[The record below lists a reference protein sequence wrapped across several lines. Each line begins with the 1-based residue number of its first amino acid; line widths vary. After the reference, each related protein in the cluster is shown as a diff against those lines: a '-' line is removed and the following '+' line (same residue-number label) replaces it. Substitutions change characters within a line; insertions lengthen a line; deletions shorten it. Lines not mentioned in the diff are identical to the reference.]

1 MRNFDKVENDQ
12 INRAVNA
19 LKRKGVIIY
28 PTDTV
33 YGIGVLP
40 DRNAIEKLYEIKK
53 RDKSKKLIALIAD
66 ISIINE
72 IMDSI
77 NELNSDVEILEK
89 IASIYW
95 PGDLTVVIKAKKEIT
110 KIIEINDDES
120 NDSTIG
126 VRIPNNPI
134 ALEIIR
140 QSGGIVLTTSANF
153 TGENPV
159 KEYEDLNRDLADQV
173 DYVVHGTNGSSGIP
187 STIIKIYNNK
197 ISIIR
202 DGSVHMEE
210 IMERIGKK

>member
-1 MRNFDKVENDQ
+1 MWNFDKVENDQ

-19 LKRKGVIIY
+19 LKQKGVIIY

-40 DRNAIEKLYEIKK
+40 DRDAIEKLYKIKK

-66 ISIINE
+66 ISVINE

-77 NELNSDVEILEK
+77 NELNSDVEILKK

-126 VRIPNNPI
+126 VRIPNNPV

-159 KEYEDLNRDLADQV
+159 KEYEDLNKDLADQV
-173 DYVVHGTNGSSGIP
+173 DYVVHGSNGSSGIP
-187 STIIKIYNNK
+187 STIIKIFNN
-197 ISIIR
+197 
-202 DGSVHMEE
+202 E
-210 IMERIGKK
+210 I

>member
-1 MRNFDKVENDQ
+1 MWNFDKVENDQ

-19 LKRKGVIIY
+19 LKQKGVIIY

-40 DRNAIEKLYEIKK
+40 DRDAIEKLYKIKK

-66 ISIINE
+66 ISVINE

-77 NELNSDVEILEK
+77 NELNSDVEILKK

-126 VRIPNNPI
+126 VRIPNNPV

-153 TGENPV
+153 AGENPA
-159 KEYEDLNRDLADQV
+159 KEYEDLNKDLADQV
-173 DYVVHGTNGSSGIP
+173 DYVVHGSNGSSGIP
-187 STIIKIYNNK
+187 STIIKIFNNE
-197 ISIIR
+197 ISVIR
-202 DGSVHMEE
+202 DGNVHMEE

>member
-1 MRNFDKVENDQ
+1 MWNFDKVENDQ

-19 LKRKGVIIY
+19 LKQKGVIIY

-40 DRNAIEKLYEIKK
+40 DRDAIEKLYEIKK

-66 ISIINE
+66 ISVINE

-77 NELNSDVEILEK
+77 NELNSDVEILKK

-126 VRIPNNPI
+126 VRIPNNPV

-153 TGENPV
+153 AGENPA
-159 KEYEDLNRDLADQV
+159 KEYEDLNKDLADQV
-173 DYVVHGTNGSSGIP
+173 DYVVHGSNGSSGIP
-187 STIIKIYNNK
+187 STIIKIFNNE
-197 ISIIR
+197 ISVIR
-202 DGSVHMEE
+202 DGNVHMEE

>member
-53 RDKSKKLIALIAD
+53 EIKAKINSLDSWYINNKWSYGFDRWIKWWHRDLR
-66 ISIINE
+66 
-72 IMDSI
+72 
-77 NELNSDVEILEK
+77 K
-89 IASIYW
+89 IASVYW

>member
-12 INRAVNA
+12 INRAVDV
-19 LKRKGVIIY
+19 LKQKGVIIY

-66 ISIINE
+66 ISTINE
-72 IMDSI
+72 IMDSTEGSNGDI
-77 NELNSDVEILEK
+77 EILEK
-89 IASIYW
+89 IASVYW

-134 ALEIIR
+134 ALEIIK

-173 DYVVHGTNGSSGIP
+173 DYVVHWTNGSSGIP

-202 DGSVHMEE
+202 YGNVHMKEK
-210 IMERIGKK
+210 MERIGKK

>member
-66 ISIINE
+66 ISTINE
-72 IMDSI
+72 VMDSTDGSSGDI
-77 NELNSDVEILEK
+77 EILEK
-89 IASIYW
+89 IASVYW

-120 NDSTIG
+120 NESTIG
-126 VRIPNNPI
+126 ERIPNNPI

-140 QSGGIVLTTSANF
+140 QYNLAEKCYVYFSPVFGKIEPVTIVDFMKDNLI
-153 TGENPV
+153 
-159 KEYEDLNRDLADQV
+159 
-173 DYVVHGTNGSSGIP
+173 NGARVQLQLHKFIWSP
-187 STIIKIYNNK
+187 
-197 ISIIR
+197 
-202 DGSVHMEE
+202 D
-210 IMERIGKK
+210 KKGV

>member
-19 LKRKGVIIY
+19 LKQKGVIIY

-40 DRNAIEKLYEIKK
+40 DRDAIEKLYKIKK

-66 ISIINE
+66 ISVINE

-77 NELNSDVEILEK
+77 NELNSDVEILKK

-126 VRIPNNPI
+126 VRIPNNPV

-153 TGENPV
+153 AGENPA
-159 KEYEDLNRDLADQV
+159 KEYEDLNKDLADQV
-173 DYVVHGTNGSSGIP
+173 DYVVHGSNGSSGIP
-187 STIIKIYNNK
+187 STIIKIFNNE
-197 ISIIR
+197 ISVIR
-202 DGSVHMEE
+202 DGNVHMEE

>member
-66 ISIINE
+66 ISTINE
-72 IMDSI
+72 VMDSTDGSSGDI
-77 NELNSDVEILEK
+77 EILEK
-89 IASIYW
+89 IASVYW

-159 KEYEDLNRDLADQV
+159 KEYEDLNKDLADQV
-173 DYVVHGTNGSSGIP
+173 DYVVRGTNGSSGIP

>member
-66 ISIINE
+66 ISTINE
-72 IMDSI
+72 VMDSTDGSSGDI
-77 NELNSDVEILEK
+77 EILEK
-89 IASIYW
+89 IASVYW

-173 DYVVHGTNGSSGIP
+173 DYVVHGTNVSRVSP
-187 STIIKIYNNK
+187 LTIIKIYNKK

-202 DGSVHMEE
+202 DGSLHMEE
-210 IMERIGKK
+210 IMERMGKK

>member
-66 ISIINE
+66 ISTINE
-72 IMDSI
+72 VMDSTDGSSGDI
-77 NELNSDVEILEK
+77 EILEK
-89 IASIYW
+89 IASVYW

-126 VRIPNNPI
+126 IRIPNNPV
-134 ALEIIR
+134 ALEIIK
-140 QSGGIVLTTSANF
+140 QSGGMVLTTSANF
-153 TGENPV
+153 AGENPA
-159 KEYEDLNRDLADQV
+159 KEYEDLNKDLADQV
-173 DYVVHGTNGSSGIP
+173 DYVVHGSNGSSGIP
-187 STIIKIYNNK
+187 STIIKIFNNE
-197 ISIIR
+197 ISVIR
-202 DGSVHMEE
+202 DGNVHMEE

>member
-40 DRNAIEKLYEIKK
+40 DRNAIEKLYKIKK

-66 ISIINE
+66 ISVINE

-77 NELNSDVEILEK
+77 NELNSDVEILKK

-126 VRIPNNPI
+126 VRIPNNPV

-153 TGENPV
+153 AGENPA
-159 KEYEDLNRDLADQV
+159 KEYEDLNKDLADQV
-173 DYVVHGTNGSSGIP
+173 DYVVHGSNGSSGIP
-187 STIIKIYNNK
+187 STIIKIFNNE
-197 ISIIR
+197 ISVIR
-202 DGSVHMEE
+202 DGNVHMEE

>member
-1 MRNFDKVENDQ
+1 M
-12 INRAVNA
+12 
-19 LKRKGVIIY
+19 
-28 PTDTV
+28 
-33 YGIGVLP
+33 GVLP

-66 ISIINE
+66 ISTINE
-72 IMDSI
+72 VMDSTDGSSGDI
-77 NELNSDVEILEK
+77 EILEK
-89 IASIYW
+89 IASVYW

>member
-1 MRNFDKVENDQ
+1 MWNFDKVENDQ

-19 LKRKGVIIY
+19 LKQKGVIIY

-33 YGIGVLP
+33 YGIGVLH
-40 DRNAIEKLYEIKK
+40 DRDAIEKLYKIKK

-66 ISIINE
+66 ISVINE

-77 NELNSDVEILEK
+77 NELNSDVEILKK

-126 VRIPNNPI
+126 VRIPNNPV
-134 ALEIIR
+134 ALEIIK
-140 QSGGIVLTTSANF
+140 QSGGMVLTTSANF
-153 TGENPV
+153 AGENPA
-159 KEYEDLNRDLADQV
+159 KEYEDLNKDLADQV
-173 DYVVHGTNGSSGIP
+173 DYVVHGSNGSSGIP
-187 STIIKIYNNK
+187 STIIKIFNNE
-197 ISIIR
+197 ISVIR
-202 DGSVHMEE
+202 DGNVHMEE

>member
-1 MRNFDKVENDQ
+1 MWNFDKVENDQ

-19 LKRKGVIIY
+19 LKQKGVIIY

-40 DRNAIEKLYEIKK
+40 DRDAIEKLYKIKK

-66 ISIINE
+66 ISVINE

-77 NELNSDVEILEK
+77 NELNSDVEILKK

-126 VRIPNNPI
+126 VRIPNNPV
-134 ALEIIR
+134 ALEIIK
-140 QSGGIVLTTSANF
+140 QSGGMVLTTSANF
-153 TGENPV
+153 AGENPA
-159 KEYEDLNRDLADQV
+159 KEYEDLNKDLADQV
-173 DYVVHGTNGSSGIP
+173 DYVVHGSNGSSGIP
-187 STIIKIYNNK
+187 STIIKIFNNE
-197 ISIIR
+197 ISVIR
-202 DGSVHMEE
+202 DGNVHMEE